1 MEKKEDKMEMIGIQK
16 YVDYMLSVFTPV
28 FPYITHHTS
37 QYVHYVFQYHTF
49 LFRFKVLFFELTT
62 FVNFFVIN
70 GNRTADL
77 RC

>member
-37 QYVHYVFQYHTF
+37 QYVHYVFQYITHF
-49 LFRFKVLFFELTT
+49 CSVLKFF
-62 FVNFFVIN
+62 F
-70 GNRTADL
+70 
-77 RC
+77 